1 MKRGGSALKTEEIIN
16 DINEVSLDDSF
27 LNKLIANHDPW
38 VMARDYL
45 SILRQD
51 IIGKNV
57 PISLKKLYLNTDW
70 PICTNPENI

>member
-1 MKRGGSALKTEEIIN
+1 MKRGGSALKTGEIIS
-16 DINEVSLDDSF
+16 DINEVSLDNSF
-27 LNKLIANHDPW
+27 RDKLIANHDTW

-51 IIGKNV
+51 ITRKNV